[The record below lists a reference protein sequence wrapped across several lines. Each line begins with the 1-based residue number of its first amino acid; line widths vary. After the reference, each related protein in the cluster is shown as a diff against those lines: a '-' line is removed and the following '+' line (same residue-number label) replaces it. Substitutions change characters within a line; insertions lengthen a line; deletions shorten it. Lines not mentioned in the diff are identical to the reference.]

1 MFLEEC
7 KYVIKETKIYNY
19 ITNDL
24 EISSGS
30 DETILLEKIQIEKS
44 SDYEEKS
51 DEEILKKIQTKKIL
65 MKKTLIKKIK
75 KN

>member
-1 MFLEEC
+1 MFLKEC

-24 EISSGS
+24 EISSSS

-51 DEEILKKIQTKKIL
+51 DEEILKKIQ
-65 MKKTLIKKIK
+65 MKKNSDEENSDKENK
-75 KN
+75 